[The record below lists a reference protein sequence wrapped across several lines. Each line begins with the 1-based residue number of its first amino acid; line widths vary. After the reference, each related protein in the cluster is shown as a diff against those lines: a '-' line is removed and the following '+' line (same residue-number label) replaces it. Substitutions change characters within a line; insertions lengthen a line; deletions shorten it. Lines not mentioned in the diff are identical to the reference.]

1 MIKKILKYITFILFI
16 LSIITIYLAYIGIE
30 TKKFNH
36 LIQDEISKN
45 NKDIN
50 IKLKNIKILLNL
62 KNFSV
67 NLKTK
72 DPILVLNEKDLKLDY
87 IKTNVS
93 INSLIKEKF
102 LIENLKILTKEV
114 QLKDIL
120 SISFKYKSN
129 PQLYILKK
137 IIKDGYMVADIDLNF
152 NREGKILDNYK
163 IDGFVKRGQLKW
175 LKKHSIE
182 NLNFDFQIKRKEYF
196 LKNLNA
202 EYKKVKFLSESI
214 KIKDNNKFFEVEG
227 NLKNTL
233 DKSNAEI
240 LKLFTNN
247 YFENLDIKSL
257 DLTSDNNFSFKINKK
272 FKFFDFNVKSKLNL
286 NKLIYNLNSLQLKN
300 IIPEYENKI
309 EFQNHKI
316 DIFFNKEKLSIKGI
330 GKFVINKDLDQLEY
344 KIINNNNNYDF
355 ETKINFR
362 SNSIF
367 FDFLDYKKEKNTE
380 SLLSLKGS
388 FKKNKK
394 LFLKEII
401 FNEKKNEFLIE
412 NLFLDKNF
420 IFNKVNLIK
429 FNYINSNKLKNQ
441 IIIKRN
447 KNNYNLKSENFDAT
461 KLVDNMINSPGEND
475 LLDLVDNFNSK
486 IKFNI
491 DKAYLDKKTYL
502 KNVNGLLVFS
512 QSKLYKLDLKSKFP
526 NNKDFRMTVNTNNNN
541 EKVTTLFSGYAKP
554 LVKKYKFIKGFE
566 EGLLDFYSVKK
577 NNISNS
583 KLRIYDFKLKEVPA
597 LTKILTLASLQGIA
611 DLLTGEGIRFSD
623 FEMTFSNKNQLMTI
637 EEIYSIG
644 PAISIMM
651 EGYVEKNK
659 LVSLRGTLVP
669 ATTINK
675 FVGSLPI
682 VGNILVGKKT
692 GEGVFGVSFKIKGP
706 PKDLKTTVNP
716 IKTLTPRF
724 ITRTLEKIKK
734 N

>member
-1 MIKKILKYITFILFI
+1 MIKKFLKYITFILII

-50 IKLKNIKILLNL
+50 IKLKSIKILLNL

-67 NLKTK
+67 NLKTI
-72 DPILVLNEKDLKLDY
+72 DPILVLNEKDVKLDY
-87 IKTNVS
+87 IKTNLS

-114 QLKDIL
+114 QLNDIL
-120 SISFKYKSN
+120 SISFKYKRN

-137 IIKDGYMVADIDLNF
+137 IIKDGYLVADIDLNF
-152 NREGKILDNYK
+152 NRQGKILDNYK
-163 IDGFVKRGQLKW
+163 INGIVKRGQLKW
-175 LKKHSIE
+175 LKNHSIE
-182 NLNFDFQIKRKEYF
+182 NLNFDFQIKKKNYF
-196 LKNLNA
+196 LKDLNG

-227 NLKNTL
+227 NLKNAL

-240 LKLFTNN
+240 LKLFTEN

-257 DLTSDNNFSFKINKK
+257 NLTSDNSFSFKINKK
-272 FKFFDFNVKSKLNL
+272 FKFFDFNLKSKLNL
-286 NKLIYNLNSLQLKN
+286 NKLIYNLNSVELKN
-300 IIPEYENKI
+300 IIPEYEDTI

-316 DIFFNKEKLSIKGI
+316 DIFFDKEKLSIEGI
-330 GKFVINKDLDQLEY
+330 GNIVINKDLDKLEY
-344 KIINNNNNYDF
+344 KIVNKKNNYDF
-355 ETKINFR
+355 ETKINLK
-362 SNSIF
+362 NNPLIF
-367 FDFLDYKKEKNTE
+367 NFLDYKKEKNID

-388 FKKNKK
+388 FKKNEK
-394 LFLKEII
+394 LFFKEIFFI
-401 FNEKKNEFLIE
+401 EKKNEFLIQ
-412 NLFLDKNF
+412 NLFLNKNF
-420 IFNKVNLIK
+420 IFNKVNLVE

-441 IIIKRN
+441 ITIKRN
-447 KNNYNLKSENFDAT
+447 KNNYSLKSENFDAT
-461 KLVDNMINSPGEND
+461 KLVDNMLNSPKKKD
-475 LLDLVDNFNSK
+475 YLDLVNNFNSK
-486 IKFNI
+486 IKFNFN
-491 DKAYLDKKTYL
+491 KAFLDEKTYL
-502 KNVNGLLVFS
+502 KNVSGLLIFS
-512 QSKLYKLDLKSKFP
+512 QSKLYKLDLKSKFS
-526 NNKDFRMTVNTNNNN
+526 NNKDLRMTVNINNNN
-541 EKVTTLFSGYAKP
+541 EKVTTLFSGHAKP

-566 EGLLDFYSVKK
+566 EGLLDFYSIKK

-583 KLRIYDFKLKEVPA
+583 KLKIYDFKLKEVPA

-651 EGYVEKNK
+651 EGYIEKNK

-682 VGNILVGKKT
+682 LGNILVGKKT

>member
-1 MIKKILKYITFILFI
+1 MIKKILKYITFILII

-30 TKKFNH
+30 TNKFNH

-196 LKNLNA
+196 LNNLNA

-257 DLTSDNNFSFKINKK
+257 DLTSDNKFSFKINKK

-286 NKLIYNLNSLQLKN
+286 NKLIYNSNSLQLKN

-316 DIFFNKEKLSIKGI
+316 DIFFNKEKLTIKGI

-394 LFLKEII
+394 LVLKEII

-461 KLVDNMINSPGEND
+461 KLVENMINSPGKND

-583 KLRIYDFKLKEVPA
+583 KLRIYDFKLKEVSA

-623 FEMTFSNKNQLMTI
+623 FEMIFSNKNQLMTI

>member
-1 MIKKILKYITFILFI
+1 MIKKFLKYITFILII

-50 IKLKNIKILLNL
+50 IKLKSIKILLNL

-67 NLKTK
+67 NLKTI
-72 DPILVLNEKDLKLDY
+72 DPILVLNEKDVKLDY
-87 IKTNVS
+87 IKTNLS

-114 QLKDIL
+114 QLNDIL
-120 SISFKYKSN
+120 SISFKYKRN

-137 IIKDGYMVADIDLNF
+137 IIKDGYLVADIDLNF
-152 NREGKILDNYK
+152 NRQGKILDNYK
-163 IDGFVKRGQLKW
+163 INGIVKRGQLKW
-175 LKKHSIE
+175 LKNHSIE
-182 NLNFDFQIKRKEYF
+182 NLNFDFQIKKKNYF
-196 LKNLNA
+196 LKDLNG

-227 NLKNTL
+227 NLKNAL

-240 LKLFTNN
+240 LKLFTEN

-257 DLTSDNNFSFKINKK
+257 NLTSDNSFSFKINKK
-272 FKFFDFNVKSKLNL
+272 FKFFDFNLKSKLNL
-286 NKLIYNLNSLQLKN
+286 NKLIYNLNSVELKN
-300 IIPEYENKI
+300 IIPEYEDTI

-316 DIFFNKEKLSIKGI
+316 DIFFDKEKLSIEGI
-330 GKFVINKDLDQLEY
+330 GNIVINKDLDKLEY
-344 KIINNNNNYDF
+344 KIVNKKNNYDF
-355 ETKINFR
+355 ETKINLK
-362 SNSIF
+362 NNPLIF
-367 FDFLDYKKEKNTE
+367 NFLDYKKEKNID

-388 FKKNKK
+388 FKKNEK
-394 LFLKEII
+394 LFFKEIFFI
-401 FNEKKNEFLIE
+401 EKKNEFLIQ
-412 NLFLDKNF
+412 NLFLNKNF
-420 IFNKVNLIK
+420 IFNKVNLVE
-429 FNYINSNKLKNQ
+429 FNYINSNKLNNQ
-441 IIIKRN
+441 ITIKRN
-447 KNNYNLKSENFDAT
+447 KNNYSLKSENFDAT
-461 KLVDNMINSPGEND
+461 KLVDNMLNSPKKKD
-475 LLDLVDNFNSK
+475 YLDLVNNFNSK
-486 IKFNI
+486 IKFNFN
-491 DKAYLDKKTYL
+491 KAFLDEKTYL
-502 KNVNGLLVFS
+502 KNVSGLLIFS
-512 QSKLYKLDLKSKFP
+512 QSKLYKLDLKSKFS
-526 NNKDFRMTVNTNNNN
+526 NNKDLRMTVNINNNN
-541 EKVTTLFSGYAKP
+541 EKVTTLFSGHAKP

-566 EGLLDFYSVKK
+566 EGLLDFYSIKK

-583 KLRIYDFKLKEVPA
+583 KLKIYDFKLKEVPA

-651 EGYVEKNK
+651 EGYIEKNK

-682 VGNILVGKKT
+682 LGNILVGKKT

>member
-1 MIKKILKYITFILFI
+1 MIKKILKYITFILII

-257 DLTSDNNFSFKINKK
+257 DLTSDNKFSFKINKK

-380 SLLSLKGS
+380 SLISLKGS